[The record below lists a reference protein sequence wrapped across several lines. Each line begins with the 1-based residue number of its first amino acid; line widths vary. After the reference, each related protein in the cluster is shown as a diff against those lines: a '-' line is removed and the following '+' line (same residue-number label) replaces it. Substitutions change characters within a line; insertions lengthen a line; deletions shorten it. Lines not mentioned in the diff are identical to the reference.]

1 MTTTSKHIT
10 VRKFTPIFLL
20 LLVLSARQVL
30 QAQVPAGSLSGRVLG
45 KQHPL
50 EAATVQLLKAKDS
63 SLIKTAVSDKAG
75 VYTIAGVVPGS
86 YLVAVEAVGY
96 EKRYSPLITVTKATQ
111 QLQVADI
118 QPELAKAALEGV
130 TVTAKKQLIEQKLD
144 KTIVNVD
151 ASPTNAGLSA
161 LDVLE
166 KSPGITV
173 DKDGNISL
181 KGKAGVLVLVDG
193 KPTYLSGTDLVNI
206 LKNMPS
212 SNLDQV
218 EIMTNPPARYDA
230 AGNSGVINL
239 RTKKTKITGFNG
251 SVTLGA
257 GMGLRPKSNNS
268 INLNYRT
275 GKVNLFGNY
284 SHYWNKNQQ
293 DTRITRNFR
302 NQSTEEIM
310 SVFTQ
315 RTVMKRNNQSHNFK
329 AGVDYYL
336 TSKTTIGGVVT
347 GFFNPRVS
355 DNDNVTQI
363 TKPGAVQ
370 VDSITVADYN
380 DKGHFN
386 NLGANV
392 NLRHQFD
399 STGREFTADVDYLQY
414 KGENNQ
420 YFRNIFYN
428 GGWSKTRAD
437 EYMNGA
443 LPSDIRIYSAKA
455 DYTHPMK
462 DKSKLEAGVKT
473 SVVKT
478 DNDARYTVQN
488 LATGNWDTDK
498 GRSNHFVY
506 RENINAAYANYSRPL
521 SKKWSAQLGVR
532 VENTNARGEQLTTG
546 EVFNRNYTQLFPTAY
561 IGYTANGKNQFALSY
576 GRRIQRPDYEDM
588 NPFYY
593 FLDKYTFEK
602 GNPSLRPQF
611 SHNIELNHT
620 WNSFLTSGIG
630 YSQTN
635 DIIMDVLEQVDSI
648 TTTYQTKSNIAK
660 TKVYTASISANMP
673 VTKWWKANIY
683 AQANHSRFSGVVNN
697 GYLEVNGNAFMTN
710 ISNQFQIGK
719 TWNLEL
725 SGFFRSSA
733 VEGVIVSKPMGA
745 LNFAV
750 SKQIMNKKGSLRLNI
765 RDFLNVQAFRGYSR
779 YQNVDINIYNQWDNR
794 VVNVS
799 FTYRFSKGQAAQQR
813 KRGGAGDEQNRVK
826 GDN

>member
-1 MTTTSKHIT
+1 M
-10 VRKFTPIFLL
+10 RKSTPIFLTL
-20 LLVLSARQVL
+20 LALPAMQVL
-30 QAQVPAGSLSGRVLG
+30 LAQTPGATLSGRVLG
-45 KQHPL
+45 KQQPL

-63 SLIKTAVSDKAG
+63 ALVKTTVSDKAG
-75 VYTIAGVVPGS
+75 LYTLPGVIPGS

-96 EKRYSPLITVTKATQ
+96 QKRYSPLLTVGKAAK
-111 QLQVADI
+111 QLEVTAL

-181 KGKAGVLVLVDG
+181 KGKAGVLILVDG
-193 KPTYLSGTDLVNI
+193 KPTYLSGADLVNI

-239 RTKKTKITGFNG
+239 RTKKSRITGFNG
-251 SVTLGA
+251 SITLGA
-257 GMGLRPKSNNS
+257 GMGLQPKSNNS

-275 GKVNLFGNY
+275 GKLNLFGNY
-284 SHYWNKNQQ
+284 SHYWNKNEQ
-293 DTRITRNFR
+293 DLRITRNFR
-302 NQSTEEIM
+302 NQTTGEIL
-310 SVFTQ
+310 SEFTQ
-315 RTVMKRNNQSHNFK
+315 RTLMKRNNQSHNFK
-329 AGVDYYL
+329 AGIDYNL
-336 TSKTTIGGVVT
+336 TSKTTLGAVFT
-347 GFFNPRVS
+347 GFFNPRTS
-355 DNDNVTQI
+355 NNNNITQI
-363 TKPGAVQ
+363 AKPGAAH

-386 NLGANV
+386 NLGANI

-414 KGENNQ
+414 NGTNNQ
-420 YFRNIFYN
+420 NFRNIFYN
-428 GGWSKTRAD
+428 GGWSKTRQD

-443 LPSDIRIYSAKA
+443 LPSDIYIYSAKA

-462 DKSKLEAGVKT
+462 DKSKLEAGVK
-473 SVVKT
+473 SSLVKT
-478 DNDARYTVQN
+478 DNDARYTLQN
-488 LATGNWDTDK
+488 LATGEWDIDK

-521 SKKWSAQLGVR
+521 SAKWSAQLGLR

-546 EVFNRNYTQLFPTAY
+546 EVFTRNYTQLFPTAY
-561 IGYTANGKNQFALSY
+561 IGYTASEKNQFAVSY
-576 GRRIQRPDYEDM
+576 GRRIQRPDYENM

-593 FLDKYTFEK
+593 FLDKYTYQK
-602 GNPSLRPQF
+602 GNPNLRPQF

-620 WNSFLTSGIG
+620 WRGFLTTGLG

-660 TKVYTASISANMP
+660 TRVYTFSVSANMP

-683 AQANHSRFSGVVNN
+683 AQANHSRFSGVINN
-697 GYLEVNGNAFMTN
+697 GYLETNGNAFMTN
-710 ISNQFQIGK
+710 ISNQFQVGK

-725 SGFFRSSA
+725 SGFFRSST
-733 VEGVIVSKPMGA
+733 VEGVIISRPMGA

-750 SKQIMNKKGSLRLNI
+750 SKQILNKKGSLRLNV

-813 KRGGAGDEQNRVK
+813 RRGGAGDEQNRVK
-826 GDN
+826 GEN